1 MPTIQAT
8 QQPLQNGKVRMFS
21 IFENRRYALYFTGQL
36 ISLIGTWM
44 QQVAL
49 SWFVYSMTK
58 SPFWLAAVGVAAQLP
73 SLLITPF
80 AGVIADRF
88 NRKKIIM
95 ITQICLMIE
104 AALLAYVAWSNHAE
118 IWQLI
123 ALGAFAGI
131 VTAFDIPT
139 RSAFVVGLVE
149 KMEDLPQAI
158 AMNST
163 LMNVTRLIGPALAGF
178 LVAAVGEELCFLLN
192 ALSYVAVII
201 ALSFIHG
208 NFDPGARR
216 NNGMFAEFKEGFEY
230 TWKTIPVRALILLL
244 AFFSL
249 GSMAYA
255 LLLPVFVKQIGG
267 DANTLGYLMS
277 ATALGSLVGTLMLA
291 KRAQIVGLGKW
302 IVTSSYLCAASLFA
316 LSFAHSFWFAACA
329 LLFVGATMMIQM
341 SAANTIL
348 QSIIDENKRGRVMSF
363 FTMAFLGTAPIG
375 SLIGGA
381 VADRFGFNTTLTGC
395 AIYCLLVAIVFSM
408 QVGKIR
414 EAARPIYIQKGL
426 LEAEE
431 EMDILKV

>member
-1 MPTIQAT
+1 
-8 QQPLQNGKVRMFS
+8 
-21 IFENRRYALYFTGQL
+21 
-36 ISLIGTWM
+36 M

-58 SPFWLAAVGVAAQLP
+58 SPFWLAAVGVASQLP

-95 ITQICLMIE
+95 VTQICLMIE
-104 AALLAYVAWSNHAE
+104 AAVLTLVAWSNHAE

-149 KMEDLPQAI
+149 KIEDLPQAI
-158 AMNST
+158 AMNAT

-178 LVAAVGEELCFLLN
+178 LVAAVGEEVCFLLN

-201 ALSFIHG
+201 ALSFIQG
-208 NFDPGARR
+208 NFDPGAKK
-216 NNGMFAEFKEGFEY
+216 NNGIVAEFKEGLEY
-230 TWKTIPVRALILLL
+230 TWKTVPVRALILLL
-244 AFFSL
+244 AFFGL

-277 ATALGSLVGTLMLA
+277 ASALGSLVGTLMLA

-302 IVTSSYLCAASLFA
+302 IVVSSYLCAGSLFA
-316 LSFAHSFWFAACA
+316 LSFAHSFWFAVVA
-329 LLFVGATMMIQM
+329 LIFVGATMMIQM

-381 VADRFGFNTTLTGC
+381 VADRFGFNVTLLGC

-408 QVGKIR
+408 QVAKIR